1 MGGPPPAPAVIAPP
15 PAPVAEVDPAVEA
28 AKEKETTRLATRKS
42 FKSTIRTKSTQAGE
56 LEGESAELLKTTL
69 GSA

>member
-1 MGGPPPAPAVIAPP
+1 MGGPPPAPAVVARP
-15 PAPVAEVDPAVEA
+15 PAPVAAIDPGIAA
-28 AKEKETTRLATRKS
+28 AKEAEATRLATRQS